1 MWKEM
6 LGRKPKLSELS
17 NSISQYG
24 KFQLV
29 DYLVYEETKKLFV
42 VQLQAID
49 VIPVLSERYDRIWVI
64 IVIVMAIN

>member
-1 MWKEM
+1 M

-17 NSISQYG
+17 NAISQYG